1 MSEAVKCEITE
12 DVAVLTLNDP
22 SKLNA
27 LSKKMISELHGYI
40 KKIINGE
47 LKVRCLVI
55 TGEGR
60 GFCAGAN

>member
-47 LKVRCLVI
+47 L
-55 TGEGR
+55 
-60 GFCAGAN
+60 